1 MSATGHGHVSATS
14 VTDSG
19 GDGDLISGSPAIFHL
34 LAFTSLLSVCLCT
47 SCVSVHVCLFPL
59 SLSLSLSHLFLCIIS
74 SGAQYELLNFELI
87 IVVYY
92 MYTCIDKT
100 MQIVLERGP
109 IDDYRGPFTV
119 AH

>member
-1 MSATGHGHVSATS
+1 MPRVLLRGGGRLGHVSATS

-19 GDGDLISGSPAIFHL
+19 GDGDLISGSPAIFSDWEDIAL

-74 SGAQYELLNFELI
+74 SGAQYELLNF
-87 IVVYY
+87 
-92 MYTCIDKT
+92 
-100 MQIVLERGP
+100 
-109 IDDYRGPFTV
+109 
-119 AH
+119 